1 MRYALRGNTF
11 GCKLRSSGGI
21 IYPIGY
27 EERTKE
33 RGCGKLPISGKTRN
47 QSNLGKDSVK
57 SVKPCAFEKRLGC
70 VVSSWFRSSSQ
81 GVLLL
86 ARWVIF
92 SLFIFV
98 MDFLKGVFSFCHSI
112 RTGCHSGRVKGFER
126 CFEFVNRL
134 KLSRRQHDHRPA
146 ILQVL
151 RTQNKLYEPHLG
163 NAKSLRGT
171 IEPHLGNE
179 KPVKGIIKSHLGITK
194 PNAGYNMPCLRNG
207 FGRRYMYFTTHVKTS
222 ITRQTCAK
230 AVAILYRG
238 EKPRT
243 SILHDNYYL
252 SIAMNR
258 SLHTVVRFDV
268 GVFYRWHSAII
279 QRIPWTLPAETFQVS
294 QRSEMTKRPRTV

>member
-1 MRYALRGNTF
+1 
-11 GCKLRSSGGI
+11 
-21 IYPIGY
+21 
-27 EERTKE
+27 
-33 RGCGKLPISGKTRN
+33 
-47 QSNLGKDSVK
+47 
-57 SVKPCAFEKRLGC
+57 
-70 VVSSWFRSSSQ
+70 
-81 GVLLL
+81 
-86 ARWVIF
+86 
-92 SLFIFV
+92 

-126 CFEFVNRL
+126 YFEFVNRL

-151 RTQNKLYEPHLG
+151 RTQNKLHEPHLG
-163 NAKSLRGT
+163 NAKFLRGT
-171 IEPHLGNE
+171 IESHLGNE

-194 PNAGYNMPCLRNG
+194 PNAGYDMPCLRNG

-258 SLHTVVRFDV
+258 SLHTVVRYQCFQKLES
-268 GVFYRWHSAII
+268 FIKMNQALNCSF
-279 QRIPWTLPAETFQVS
+279 TFQLS
-294 QRSEMTKRPRTV
+294 SIEDLLFPLHFLGATCDFPKRIFI